1 MARMKLLMTWDIKP
15 GRETAYLDFV
25 TSEFA
30 PRLIHMG
37 IELVEGWY
45 TVYGDGP
52 QILMGGLAEDLDTI
66 RQVLASAE
74 WKELKEQ
81 LEEYVTNF
89 SYKVVPATGRFQ
101 L

>member
-1 MARMKLLMTWDIKP
+1 MTWDIQQ

-30 PRLIHMG
+30 PALIRLG

-52 QILMGGLAEDLDTI
+52 QILMGAVAEDVETV
-66 RQVLASAE
+66 QKALASPE
-74 WKELKEQ
+74 WQELKER
-81 LEEYVTNF
+81 LLEYVTNF

>member
-1 MARMKLLMTWDIKP
+1 MKLLMTWDIKP

-30 PRLIHMG
+30 PGLVRLG

-52 QILMGGLAEDLDTI
+52 QILMGGLAEDLETV
-66 RQVLASAE
+66 RQVLASPE
-74 WKELKEQ
+74 WKELRER